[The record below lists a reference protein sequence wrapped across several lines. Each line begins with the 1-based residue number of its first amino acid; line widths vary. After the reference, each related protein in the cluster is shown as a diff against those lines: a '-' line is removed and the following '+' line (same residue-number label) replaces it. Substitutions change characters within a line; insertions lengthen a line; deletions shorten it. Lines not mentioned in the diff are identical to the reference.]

1 MSADALSYTAVIV
14 AGLANSLYMSPDLG
28 QHRVVLQKNEIKVYE
43 IKNTYNI
50 SFAFFIILNEMILK
64 VITLTCLINGHARL
78 FISEKIAPFPFFRMS
93 LSFYPG

>member
-43 IKNTYNI
+43 IKIYTYNI
-50 SFAFFIILNEMILK
+50 SFVFSIRGHFY
-64 VITLTCLINGHARL
+64 IT
-78 FISEKIAPFPFFRMS
+78 
-93 LSFYPG
+93 